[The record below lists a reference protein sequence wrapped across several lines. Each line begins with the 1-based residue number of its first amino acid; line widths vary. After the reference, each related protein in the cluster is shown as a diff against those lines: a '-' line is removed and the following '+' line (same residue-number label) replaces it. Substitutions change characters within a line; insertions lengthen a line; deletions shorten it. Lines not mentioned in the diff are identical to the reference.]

1 MGPSRQVIEVPM
13 ARRRYAFAA
22 GLVLAALL
30 AACAGDED
38 QLRLGDR
45 SEVIIATATGPVD
58 LDPHGNSEEITN
70 TLCFHLFDPLVFLD
84 RNFKVIPWVAASWRN
99 PDPVTWI
106 ISIRPDIVFHDGS
119 RLTARDVV
127 YSFERILSLPRSPRK
142 PFLVNIQSFQVLDD
156 TTIRV
161 MTRQP
166 YMPLMSKLAQ
176 ILVVPER
183 YYQGKSAEFLRF
195 NPMGSGPYRLARY
208 ERNREITLQ
217 ATRRHWRHRRLF
229 ETVRF
234 RIIGDNTLRT
244 RQLLA
249 GKVDFVKDPEPSL
262 MPEVRAAAEFRTEV
276 VTGIRLVFIG
286 LTFNPT
292 LAGGAPNPFA
302 APEVRRAVS
311 MAVNRDMLCRQTMS
325 DMAKPARQ
333 PVSPLVFGYADKVS
347 IPPYDPPGAVE
358 ILRRHRF
365 PFGREFP
372 LYYPAQKYFRIRE
385 TVEECSRHLAVVG
398 IRTKP
403 MPMQFDS
410 FLTNLTNRRYD
421 CFVSGWL
428 AISGDSS
435 DFCENCFHSG
445 RGNPNFGFFNPV
457 SYNNPDMDLLIERST
472 QTADREQRLAVLQ
485 QIMGKCVD
493 EMVWIPLYFLR
504 DGYAFRREIVWHP
517 RYDRYVLA
525 MHMEVAGE

>member
-1 MGPSRQVIEVPM
+1 VCAIVLPVVGLM
-13 ARRRYAFAA
+13 A
-22 GLVLAALL
+22 G
-30 AACAGDED
+30 CARDDG
-38 QLRLGDR
+38 RLKLDGR
-45 SEVIIATATGPVD
+45 SEVVIATATGPVD

-106 ISIRPDIVFHDGS
+106 ITIRSDIVFHDGS

-142 PFLVNIQSFQVLDD
+142 PFLVSIKSFHVLDD

-161 MTRQP
+161 VTWQP

-176 ILVVPER
+176 ILVVPEK
-183 YYQGKSAEFLRF
+183 YYRDKSADFLSY
-195 NPMGSGPYRLARY
+195 NPMGSGPYRLDRY
-208 ERNREITLQ
+208 ERNQEITLR

-234 RIIGDNTLRT
+234 RVIGDNILRT

-249 GKVDFVKDPEPSL
+249 GKVDFVKDPDPAVL
-262 MPEVRAAAEFRTEV
+262 PEIRAAAGFRTEV
-276 VTGIRLVFIG
+276 VTGIRLIFIG

-292 LAGGAPNPFA
+292 LADGSPNPFVD
-302 APEVRRAVS
+302 PEVRRAVS
-311 MAVNRDMLCRQTMS
+311 MAVNRDMITRQTMS
-325 DMAKPARQ
+325 GMGEPAKQ
-333 PVSPLVFGYADKVS
+333 LVSPLVFGYADKVS
-347 IPPYDPPGAVE
+347 IPPFDPPQAVE
-358 ILRRHRF
+358 ILQRRRF
-365 PFGREFP
+365 PFDRVFP

-385 TVEECSRHLAVVG
+385 TVEACSRQLAAVG
-398 IRTKP
+398 IRTEP

-410 FLTNLTNRRYD
+410 FLANLTNRQYD
-421 CFVSGWL
+421 CFVCGWL

-457 SYNNPDMDLLIERST
+457 GYTDPVMDELIERST

-485 QIMGKCVD
+485 EIMGKCVD

-504 DGYAFRREIVWHP
+504 DGYAYRREIAWQP

-525 MHMEVAGE
+525 MQMDIADE